1 MSKGHH
7 AQRRRSYGRR
17 QHELRERRVRNE
29 VWEGWQIA
37 VDDVDDP
44 EILDLFEAMRPER
57 RSVLDLMAPR
67 SRWLAEA
74 S

>member
-17 QHELRERRVRNE
+17 QHELHERRVRHE
-29 VWEGWQIA
+29 VWDGWQVA
-37 VDDVDDP
+37 VEDVDDA
-44 EILDLFEAMRPER
+44 EVLDIFDAMRPG
-57 RSVLDLMAPR
+57 RSNVLDVIAARP
-67 SRWLAEA
+67 RWLAEA